1 MRKLGLLV
9 LADTPNQAEPLTALV
24 RALGYA
30 VSQTSCSDVGQFV
43 SELGSDTHQLALAV
57 LSADHA
63 DIKLPAQ
70 DTMPVIALI
79 DDSRSLSA
87 GELVELGF
95 DDAAYFSDKAH
106 IKHLIRRNLKFQSAE
121 QARQAAEERVA
132 AANQQLTTLLDNLP
146 QAIALLHQ
154 GVHVYANSR
163 YLALAGVDTLE
174 EIDALPLMD
183 FIGNG
188 DEAEEAG
195 DILRNVEHGRSRSA
209 SLTLHFGAESTE
221 VQASL
226 SANHYDG
233 ESVVQMIL
241 TPLEVDQTAQL
252 SPLSQLHIADPDT
265 QIYSRQHMTRL
276 LESTVGH
283 VRETGAEY
291 LAFLIHLETGPD
303 EDDYTNRCMQ
313 AASERLVDVIGD
325 NDVLGRYGANS
336 FLLLSLRDPHTQ
348 PERLANAIRQ
358 SIGDL
363 SGLLPGLTRSRVAGL
378 LIDKYAND
386 GEHVISRLKD
396 IFIEAQEN
404 DEAVRVDVK
413 QFVHE
418 DTSSLGNTPLMS
430 QAWARRVSSILK
442 NNRLTLTSLP
452 VISLREDER
461 DRYALRLQLS
471 DDDGKDVSIEDFR
484 KSVVHS
490 GLAGSVD
497 RWIIFNA
504 ARQLVDRLRDN
515 PGAQFFIP
523 LVSNVVHEEE
533 LFPWIGKIIE
543 QFKLPPNSLMLETPV
558 DAALEYPDAFAR
570 YCKSLT
576 ELNSGVYLTG
586 MDDPT
591 ITHELYADGKN
602 RIRYMAVSP
611 ELLKNFPEDMEAHEA
626 IEILVGQCHREK
638 TALVIPD
645 VIEPE
650 VLSELWK
657 LGVDMIISTDLS
669 DKADEMLELDLT
681 ATLGA

>member
-9 LADTPNQAEPLTALV
+9 LAETPNQAEPLTALV
-24 RALGYA
+24 RTLGYA
-30 VSQTSCSDVGQFV
+30 VSQTWCSDAGQFV
-43 SELGSDTHQLALAV
+43 TELDSDQHHLALAV
-57 LSADHA
+57 LNADQA
-63 DIKLPAQ
+63 DINLPSQ
-70 DTMPVIALI
+70 EHTPVIALI
-79 DDSRSLSA
+79 DGSRSVSA
-87 GELVELGF
+87 GELVERGF

-106 IKHLIRRNLKFQSAE
+106 IKHLIRRNLKFRTAE
-121 QARQAAEERVA
+121 QARAEAEERVA
-132 AANQQLTTLLDNLP
+132 AANHQLTTLLDYLP
-146 QAIALLHQ
+146 QAVALLHQ

-163 YLALAGVDTLE
+163 YLALAGVGSLDNL
-174 EIDALPLMD
+174 DALPLMD
-183 FIGNG
+183 FVGDG
-188 DEAEEAG
+188 GEADEAA
-195 DILRNVEHGRSRSA
+195 DLLRSVEHGRSRSA
-209 SLTLHFGAESTE
+209 SLTLHFGAERTE

-233 ESVVQMIL
+233 ESVVQLIL
-241 TPLEVDQTAQL
+241 TPLEADQTAQL
-252 SPLSQLHIADPDT
+252 SPLTQLHIADPDT
-265 QIYSRQHMTRL
+265 RIYSRQHMIRL
-276 LESTVGH
+276 LDSTVAH
-283 VRETGAEY
+283 VRDTGAEY

-303 EDDYTNRCMQ
+303 DDDYTNRCMQ
-313 AASERLVDVIGD
+313 VASEKLAEVIDD
-325 NDVLGRYGANS
+325 NDVLGRFGANS
-336 FLLLSLRDPHTQ
+336 FLLLGLRDPHSQ
-348 PERLANAIRQ
+348 PEHLANTLRQ
-358 SIGDL
+358 RIGDL
-363 SGLLPGLTRSRVAGL
+363 DGLLPGLTRSRVAGL
-378 LIDKYAND
+378 LIDKYSNNGD
-386 GEHVISRLKD
+386 HVISRLKD

-418 DTSSLGNTPLMS
+418 DSASFGAAPLMS

-471 DDDGKDVSIEDFR
+471 DDDGKDVDIDDFR

-504 ARQLVDRLRDN
+504 ARQLVERLRDN

-558 DAALEYPDAFAR
+558 DAALEFPDAFAR

-611 ELLKNFPEDMEAHEA
+611 ALLTNFPEDMEAHEV

-669 DKADEMLELDLT
+669 DKADDMLELDLT

>member
-1 MRKLGLLV
+1 MRKLGLLI

-30 VSQTSCSDVGQFV
+30 VEQTWCADPGQFV
-43 SELGSDTHQLALAV
+43 EELDPGRHQLALAV
-57 LSADHA
+57 LGAGHTG
-63 DIKLPAQ
+63 IKLPAHEGI
-70 DTMPVIALI
+70 PAIALI
-79 DDSRSLSA
+79 DDSRSHTA
-87 GELVELGF
+87 GALIEAGF
-95 DDAAYFSDKAH
+95 DDAAYSGDKSH
-106 IKHLIRRNLKFQSAE
+106 IKHLIRRNLKFISAE
-121 QARQAAEERVA
+121 EARARAEARIS
-132 AANQQLTTLLDNLP
+132 AANTQLTTLLENLP
-146 QAIALLHQ
+146 QAVALLHQ

-163 YLALAGVDTLE
+163 YLALAGVASLDA
-174 EIDALPLMD
+174 IDALPLLD
-183 FIGNG
+183 FIGTG
-188 DEAEEAG
+188 EEAG
-195 DILRNVEHGRSRSA
+195 EAADLLRNVEHGRSRSA
-209 SLTLHFGAESTE
+209 SAVLHFGPAATE

-233 ESVVQMIL
+233 EPVVQMIL
-241 TPLEVDQTAQL
+241 SPLVNDQTAQV
-252 SPLSQLHIADPDT
+252 SPLSQLQIADPDT
-265 QIYSRQHMTRL
+265 HIYSRQHMTRL
-276 LESTVGH
+276 LDSTVAH

-291 LAFLIHLETGPD
+291 LAYLIHLETGPD
-303 EDDYTNRCMQ
+303 DDDYTNRCMQ
-313 AASERLVDVIGD
+313 IASEKLVETIGE

-336 FLLLSLRDPHTQ
+336 FLLLSLRDPHL
-348 PERLANAIRQ
+348 PPARLAENLRR

-363 SGLLPGLTRSRVAGL
+363 DGMLPGFTRSRVAGL
-378 LIDKYAND
+378 LISKDSND
-386 GEHVISRLKD
+386 GEHVTSRLKD

-404 DEAVRVDVK
+404 DEAVRVDCDPSVT
-413 QFVHE
+413 
-418 DTSSLGNTPLMS
+418 DNNSGLNGSPLMS

-442 NNRLTLTSLP
+442 DNRLTLTSLP
-452 VISLREDER
+452 VISLRDDDR

-471 DDDGKDVSIEDFR
+471 DEDGKDVSIDAFR
-484 KSVVHS
+484 QSVAQS

-504 ARQLVDRLRDN
+504 ARQLVERLRHN

-533 LFPWIGKIIE
+533 LFPWIGRIIE

-558 DAALEYPDAFAR
+558 DAALEFPDAFAR
-570 YCKSLT
+570 YCKSLN

-591 ITHELYADGKN
+591 ITHELYNEGKN

-611 ELLKNFPEDMEAHEA
+611 ELLHDFPDDAGAQET
-626 IEILVGQCHREK
+626 IEILVAQCHREK

-645 VIEPE
+645 VIDPD
-650 VLSELWK
+650 VLSGLWK

-669 DKADEMLELDLT
+669 DKADDRLELDLT